1 MISYKELMEG
11 FPNFAKKKDD
21 KKDDMDKEKEA
32 SDFDMKWKDIKNRH
46 IKKEAGKLL
55 KALDKKEIL
64 GYSAEH
70 GEFTVF
76 KDEMEYIQAGKG
88 KGKKMKWVRVE
99 SKNIMK
105 YIQEAFNFKGAV
117 KTKMLDK
124 TDKRWV
130 DDLEKK
136 GWEIEDFI
144 LSSKGYEIT
153 IKKGSKEARYIG
165 KTPDKALIQAAKKAK

>member
-1 MISYKELMEG
+1 MKSYKELMT
-11 FPNFAKKKDD
+11 
-21 KKDDMDKEKEA
+21 EK
-32 SDFDMKWKDIKNRH
+32 
-46 IKKEAGKLL
+46 
-55 KALDKKEIL
+55 
-64 GYSAEH
+64 
-70 GEFTVF
+70 
-76 KDEMEYIQAGKG
+76 
-88 KGKKMKWVRVE
+88 
-99 SKNIMK
+99 
-105 YIQEAFNFKGAV
+105 FNFKGAV
-117 KTKMLDK
+117 KTRMLDK

>member
-1 MISYKELMEG
+1 MKTYKDLM
-11 FPNFAKKKDD
+11 N
-21 KKDDMDKEKEA
+21 EK
-32 SDFDMKWKDIKNRH
+32 
-46 IKKEAGKLL
+46 
-55 KALDKKEIL
+55 
-64 GYSAEH
+64 
-70 GEFTVF
+70 
-76 KDEMEYIQAGKG
+76 
-88 KGKKMKWVRVE
+88 
-99 SKNIMK
+99 
-105 YIQEAFNFKGAV
+105 FNFKGAV

>member
-1 MISYKELMEG
+1 MKSYKELMT
-11 FPNFAKKKDD
+11 
-21 KKDDMDKEKEA
+21 EK
-32 SDFDMKWKDIKNRH
+32 
-46 IKKEAGKLL
+46 
-55 KALDKKEIL
+55 
-64 GYSAEH
+64 
-70 GEFTVF
+70 
-76 KDEMEYIQAGKG
+76 
-88 KGKKMKWVRVE
+88 
-99 SKNIMK
+99 
-105 YIQEAFNFKGAV
+105 FNLKGAV
-117 KTKMLDK
+117 KTRMLDK